1 MSPEDATQKTL
12 SRLEGAFALGI
23 ICRRTGFD
31 DRGPARTPLAI
42 GYGDGEMFI
51 GSDAMALAPLTQ
63 QITYLEEGD
72 WALVTGSGVS
82 VRDADGT
89 VVQPSLD
96 ISLARSGKG
105 GHEHFML
112 KEI

>member
-1 MSPEDATQKTL
+1 M
-12 SRLEGAFALGI
+12 
-23 ICRRTGFD
+23 
-31 DRGPARTPLAI
+31 AI

-89 VVQPSLD
+89 VVASPFKRHLSGALT
-96 ISLARSGKG
+96 GKG

>member
-1 MSPEDATQKTL
+1 MEASSTITVSITL
-12 SRLEGAFALGI
+12 
-23 ICRRTGFD
+23 
-31 DRGPARTPLAI
+31 

-72 WALVTGSGVS
+72 WAIVTGTGVT

-89 VVQPSLD
+89 AVARPIQETSL
-96 ISLARSGKG
+96 SGALTGKG

-112 KEI
+112 KACRETEGRSLAFAAKSFK